1 MSHDISI
8 RLGPIIPF
16 LTVDRVKYFRDRS
29 ALHRAREEKEI
40 LECEMVRTK
49 RSFVVMKESWS
60 EHGKREKEK
69 SAVASAAYASKQAEM
84 YARLARDA
92 QVVQEKAEKKRVVYQ
107 QWYTNF
113 IYTPLF
119 ELIRLFSFM
128 QDGISTLNQSVDI
141 ML

>member
-1 MSHDISI
+1 
-8 RLGPIIPF
+8 
-16 LTVDRVKYFRDRS
+16 VS
-29 ALHRAREEKEI
+29 AGTGIDGYGYGSEKFTQG
-40 LECEMVRTK
+40 LPVSFTK
-49 RSFVVMKESWS
+49 
-60 EHGKREKEK
+60 HAKREKEK

-92 QVVQEKAEKKRVVYQ
+92 QVVQEKAENKRVIYQ
-107 QWYTNF
+107 QWYANF